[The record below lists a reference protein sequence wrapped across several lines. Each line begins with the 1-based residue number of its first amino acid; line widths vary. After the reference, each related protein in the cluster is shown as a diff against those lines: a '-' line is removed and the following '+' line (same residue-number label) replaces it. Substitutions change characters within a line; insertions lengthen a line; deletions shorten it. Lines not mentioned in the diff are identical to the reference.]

1 MSNSANAR
9 SPAASSSSSVVG
21 CRCAARSTACS
32 GETPSSRAMSATVA
46 CFTPSQMCAMV
57 RADATRVSHCLCF
70 RNPRIFCSEER
81 NARDGAVS
89 LFSAGTADVP
99 RRRGSGRAQ
108 TVSRRRDLARA
119 PEPGDVPRESWSARE
134 IFGGARNERVEAGGH
149 PRDFGSGFVP
159 FAGGWGAGLGAQ
171 RRARRSASPPRASQR
186 E

>member
-119 PEPGDVPRESWSARE
+119 PNPGTSARIGWRRE
-134 IFGGARNERVEAGGH
+134 IFGERETNASEAGGH

-159 FAGGWGAGLGAQ
+159 FAGGSGAGLGAQ